1 MPRSLPIT
9 ANQPFGQWHKIFP
22 EPAMTVAASD
32 RLVHRA
38 IIFKLAVASYR
49 RRSAIEH
56 NRTRQR
62 ATAAEADAAEQTA
75 AAPSAPLRNGDQ

>member
-38 IIFKLAVASYR
+38 IIFKLV

-56 NRTRQR
+56 HRTRQR
-62 ATAAEADAAEQTA
+62 ATAAEVDAAEHTA